1 MKSQQLKNVKQNL
14 RKLQKKWGFLLKTP
28 KYQLNGVNVV
38 GGMMMKSQ
46 KN

>member
-1 MKSQQLKNVKQNL
+1 MKSQQLKNVEKNL
-14 RKLQKKWGFLLKTP
+14 KLLQMKWVSLLKTP

-38 GGMMMKSQ
+38 GGMMMKLQ